1 MARKN
6 VEEIENIKHIQR
18 INTLLHIFNDLCF
31 FNLFYKA
38 VKIMVCM
45 VETVTDHALSTV
57 RTTYVTYNLDTVL
70 HVHLDGQE
78 NCVIQV
84 WSIINLCVK
93 VIRNINAKYF
103 LKSCSNNLKMLSNQ
117 YRFTVKV
124 QVYNMYKIMIF
135 YWIKEQC
142 LKLHQFHYN
151 SEKGLVTPQ
160 QPERI
165 MYVEY
170 KWIPI

>member
-45 VETVTDHALSTV
+45 VETVTYHAPSTV

-78 NCVIQV
+78 NRVIQV
-84 WSIINLCVK
+84 WISIINLYVK

-103 LKSCSNNLKMLSNQ
+103 LKSGSKNLKMLSNQ
-117 YRFTVKV
+117 SRFTVKV
-124 QVYNMYKIMIF
+124 QFYNMYKIMIF
-135 YWIKEQC
+135 
-142 LKLHQFHYN
+142 F
-151 SEKGLVTPQ
+151 GL
-160 QPERI
+160 
-165 MYVEY
+165 
-170 KWIPI
+170 